1 MLLFFGPTDNW
12 VWDPS
17 FYFALLRSPI
27 IDGDLD
33 IGLEVFPPDPSRR
46 FQYTAWPMGP
56 SILWSPFF
64 LVAHLAASIL
74 SPSTA
79 NGLSPPYIALVSFG
93 SAMYGALGLWIVYK
107 ICRLFTDRYLALI
120 TAILCAG
127 ASPLLFYMFRQPIM
141 AHSTGFLA
149 YACLLYIFLKL
160 ESSPPG
166 ISGNQSGL
174 LFGVFSGLCV
184 LTRWAGG
191 LMLLFPLVYF
201 SSRFLEAWKLR
212 DRTRIKALFKQ
223 GLIFTLVFLV
233 ALSPQ
238 MIFWYRLTHK
248 FIISPQ
254 GAAFYVNTW
263 LPVNTFK
270 IIFSTNRGMLFW
282 SPFILLGLIGL
293 FWFPNRKIRFT
304 MLAFGAMVIILYGY
318 RKDWYGGGGFGTR
331 FLIEVLPVAAV
342 GFVSLWTKFQNIR
355 LRNAVLT
362 LVTLILVLQQFT
374 LMHAVEHG
382 FEPGWVNLERY
393 FQGAPLGLRVQLT
406 SLARLGRDPGQWL
419 ALRPFVDKSRQTIL
433 VSLVHGERNLNN
445 YLIPGMALL
454 AALVMVP
461 LFAILHK
468 NRQRVGFRGVAVLLL
483 AYLAGWAAY
492 LYIL

>member
-12 VWDPS
+12 IWDPS

-33 IGLEVFPPDPSRR
+33 IGLEVFPPDPSNR

-74 SPSTA
+74 DPSSA

-107 ICRLFTDRYLALI
+107 ICRLFADRILALT
-120 TAILCAG
+120 TAILCVG

-141 AHSTGFLA
+141 AHSTAFMA
-149 YACLLYIFLKL
+149 YACLLYVFLKL
-160 ESSPPG
+160 ESSPTG
-166 ISGNQSGL
+166 ISENQSGL

-191 LMLLFPLVYF
+191 LMLLFPVVYF
-201 SSRFLEAWKLR
+201 FSRILEAGKRRDSARLR
-212 DRTRIKALFKQ
+212 AVIKQ
-223 GLIFTLVFLV
+223 GVIFTLVFLV
-233 ALSPQ
+233 ALAPQ

-248 FIISPQ
+248 FLVSPQ
-254 GAAFYVNTW
+254 GPQFYVNGW
-263 LPVNTFK
+263 LPVNAFN
-270 IIFSTNRGMLFW
+270 IFFSTNRGMLFW

-293 FWFPNRKIRFT
+293 FWFPNRKTRFT
-304 MLAFGAMVIILYGY
+304 MLAFAAMVIVLYGY

-342 GFVSLWTKFQNIR
+342 GFVILGMKFQNIR
-355 LRNAVLT
+355 LRNAILT
-362 LVTLILVLQQFT
+362 LAALILLLQQFT

-382 FEPGWVNLERY
+382 AEPGWVNLDRY
-393 FQGAPLGLRVQLT
+393 LRGESLGLGFQLT
-406 SLARLGRDPGQWL
+406 SLARLARDPSQWL
-419 ALRPFVDKSRQTIL
+419 AARPYVDESRQTIL
-433 VSLVHGERNLNN
+433 VSLMHGERNFQN
-445 YLIPGMALL
+445 YLIPGTALV
-454 AALVMVP
+454 AALVMAP
-461 LFAILHK
+461 LIAILPK
-468 NRQRVGFRGVAVLLL
+468 IRQRLGFRGVAVLLL
-483 AYLAGWAAY
+483 AYLASWAAY
-492 LYIL
+492 LYSL